1 MTWRMKS
8 QNANAK
14 QVSIPRRGAEAAEEG
29 KEKYNQKIPRRGAEA
44 AEEGKEKYNQKIPR
58 RGAED
63 AEKAILFFDVK
74 QLKSSTR

>member
-14 QVSIPRRGAEAAEEG
+14 QVS
-29 KEKYNQKIPRRGAEA
+29 IPRRGAEA